1 MAIKSQESIRLR
13 RKYAEELN
21 ESKSEVRM
29 TNIESTMEDL
39 SVIILDDLTDLSAP
53 VGIEESYS
61 SNVEELCDEEYEG
74 MLMGEDTS
82 AFVVTG

>member
-13 RKYAEELN
+13 RKHAEELN
-21 ESKSEVRM
+21 ESKSKARM
-29 TNIESTMEDL
+29 ANIESTMEGL
-39 SVIILDDLTDLSAP
+39 SVIISDDLTDSSAP

-74 MLMGEDTS
+74 MLMGEE
-82 AFVVTG
+82 